1 MDLQIGLRLCGKEA
15 AWSNAVAAANA
26 VRLVRCPLSTSLL
39 RYGDL
44 SAAFT
49 RPAGLECHVTAA
61 HHRRG

>member
-1 MDLQIGLRLCGKEA
+1 MVKCRRGR
-15 AWSNAVAAANA
+15 ANA